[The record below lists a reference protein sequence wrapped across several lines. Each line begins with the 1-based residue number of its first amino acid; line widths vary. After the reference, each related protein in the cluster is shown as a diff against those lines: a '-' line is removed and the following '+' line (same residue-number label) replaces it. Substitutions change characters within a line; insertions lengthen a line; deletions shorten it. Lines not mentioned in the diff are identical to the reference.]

1 MRAASRSR
9 PDRRRW
15 SWRGPQG
22 ARTVYVQSFPDA
34 GRKTQISIG
43 GGTEPNW
50 RQDGREI
57 FFRSSEDKLLAA
69 SIVVRDEQVVA
80 GTPFVLF
87 AMPATPSGTRGS
99 AASYAPSRD
108 GQRFLVNTIVD
119 NASAVTVL
127 LNWNSKN

>member
-15 SWRGPQG
+15 SWRGPQD

-43 GGTEPNW
+43 GDTEPNW

-69 SIVVRDEQVVA
+69 SIVDEQVVA

-87 AMPATPSGTRGS
+87 AMPATPSRP

-108 GQRFLVNTIVD
+108 GQRFIVNTIVD
-119 NASAVTVL
+119 NPPPVTVL